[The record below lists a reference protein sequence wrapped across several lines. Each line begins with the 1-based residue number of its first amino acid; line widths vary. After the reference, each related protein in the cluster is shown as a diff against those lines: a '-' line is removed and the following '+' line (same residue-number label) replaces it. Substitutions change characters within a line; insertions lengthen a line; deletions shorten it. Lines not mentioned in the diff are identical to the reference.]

1 MSRKEIFSRF
11 TNICFAGIIVIISL
25 NRGWCILERKYIAID
40 LKSYYAS
47 VECAALGLDPLTTN
61 LVVADSERTEKTICL
76 AVTPAL
82 KAYGIGGRA
91 RLFEVVQKVNEINA
105 ARRYKAPGRKFS
117 GFSSNKNELDTHPEL
132 ELKFITAKPR
142 MALYKKISVEIYN
155 IYLKYIAPEDIYPYS
170 VDEVFIDATHYLD
183 TYKMSAREL
192 ASTMISD
199 VLRKTGIT
207 ATAGIGTNMYLCKV
221 AMDIMA
227 KHIEPDKNGVR
238 IAELDEMSYRRL
250 LWQHRPLTD
259 FWRVGPGYA
268 KKLEANAVYT
278 MGDIARCS
286 LENEEMLYRLFGVNA
301 ELLIDHAWGW
311 EPCTIAEVKAY
322 KPENNSTSSGQVLQS
337 PYPYD
342 KALIVIKEMAELS
355 TLDLV
360 EKGLVT
366 NQIVL
371 DIVYDVENLKNGEKY
386 AGEIVSDRYGRRAPK
401 PAHGTVNIGKYSS
414 STKEITE
421 KTVEL
426 FERIVNKN
434 LSVRKLSLTCNHL
447 ISETEVREA
456 DEQLSLFD
464 DYEELEK
471 KRVRQLSELE
481 KEKKMQKAMLKIKG
495 KYGKNA
501 VIKGLDLQEGATTLE
516 RNSQIG
522 GHKA

>member
-1 MSRKEIFSRF
+1 MFRGYNYNRNGQKEGVF
-11 TNICFAGIIVIISL
+11 
-25 NRGWCILERKYIAID
+25 LERSYIAID

-47 VECAALGLDPLTTN
+47 VECAALCLDPLTTN

-91 RLFEVVQKVNEINA
+91 RLFEVVQRVNEINA
-105 ARRYKAPGRKFS
+105 DRRRKAPGGKFT
-117 GFSSNKNELDTHPEL
+117 GSSSDKKELEAHPEL
-132 ELKFITAKPR
+132 ELEFITAKPR

-192 ASTMISD
+192 AGAMIAD
-199 VLRKTGIT
+199 VLKETGIT
-207 ATAGIGTNMYLCKV
+207 ATAGIGTNMYLCKI

-259 FWRVGPGYA
+259 FWRVGQGYA
-268 KKLEANAVYT
+268 KKLEANALYT

-301 ELLIDHAWGW
+301 ELLIDHAWGY
-311 EPCTIAEVKAY
+311 EPCTIAEIKAY
-322 KPENNSTSSGQVLQS
+322 KPENSSTSSGQVLQS
-337 PYPYD
+337 PYPYE

-366 NQIVL
+366 DQLVL
-371 DIVYDVENLKNGEKY
+371 DIVYDVENLKYGGKY
-386 AGEIVSDRYGRRAPK
+386 GGEIVSDRYGRLAPK
-401 PAHGTVNIGKYSS
+401 PAHGTANLGRYSS
-414 STKEITE
+414 STREITD

-426 FERIVNKN
+426 FERIADKG
-434 LSVRKLSLTCNHL
+434 LSVRKLNLTCNHL
-447 ISETEVREA
+447 ISESEVRVRH
-456 DEQLSLFD
+456 EQLSLFD
-464 DYEELEK
+464 NYEVAE
-471 KRVRQLSELE
+471 RDRARYASEIE
-481 KEKKMQKAMLKIKG
+481 KEKKMQKAVLKIKG

-501 VIKGLDLQEGATTLE
+501 VIRGLDLQEDATTLE
-516 RNSQIG
+516 RNGQIG
-522 GHKA
+522 GHRA